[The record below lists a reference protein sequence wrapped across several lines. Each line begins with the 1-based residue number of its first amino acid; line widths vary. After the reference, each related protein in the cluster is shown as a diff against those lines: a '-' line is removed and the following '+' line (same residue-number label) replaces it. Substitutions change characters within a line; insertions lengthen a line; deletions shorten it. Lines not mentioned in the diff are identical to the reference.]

1 MKSLAISLK
10 ELEDEQLEA
19 FIELF
24 AERLGEGYVAV
35 HRLGQANDKGRDVVG
50 FLTDAK
56 HEGPWHLYQC
66 KRKTYASALG
76 LGEALVELG
85 KVFHHHAEGG
95 AYKAL
100 PTKYVFVSP
109 RGVAGSL
116 RDLILNPSDLQAE
129 LLAKWD
135 THCEAGIT
143 ARGGKPIPL
152 TPELKALI
160 KAYDFGRVSYLS
172 ATDIVKHPAA
182 GPALGRV
189 LRLPPGE
196 APAGEAPADLQPE
209 EIEYLDQLRR
219 VYGEARGA
227 AFATVDAILAD
238 ADYGPD
244 FGEHRTRFFEA
255 AVFKRFHRD
264 NTDPQA
270 LAAFQKDIYLG
281 VIGIYRR
288 GHPTVFQ
295 RLCAV
300 MDHASLMAT
309 AIGGTLVRVPVR
321 QGVCHHLAN
330 EGTMRWT
337 S

>member
-1 MKSLAISLK
+1 MSSLAIRLK
-10 ELEDEQLEA
+10 ELEDEPLEE

-24 AERLGEGYVAV
+24 ADRIGEGYVAV
-35 HRLGQANDKGRDVVG
+35 HRMGQANDKGRDVVG

-66 KRKTYASALG
+66 KRKTYASVLG

-95 AYKAL
+95 AYKTL

-109 RGVAGSL
+109 RGIAGTL
-116 RDLILNPSDLQAE
+116 RDLILNPTDLRAE

-135 THCEAGIT
+135 THCRTGIT
-143 ARGGKPIPL
+143 ARGGKPTPL
-152 TPELKALI
+152 TPELKAFI
-160 KAYDFGRVSYLS
+160 DAYDFRQVSYLS

-189 LRLPPGE
+189 LRLPPGQ
-196 APAGEAPADLQPE
+196 APVGEAPGALQPE

-227 AFATVDAILAD
+227 AFTTVDAILTD
-238 ADYGPD
+238 AEYGPD
-244 FGEHRTRFFEA
+244 LGEHRTRFFEA
-255 AVFKRFHRD
+255 SVFKRFHRD
-264 NTDPQA
+264 NTDAQE
-270 LAAFQKDIYLG
+270 LAAFQKDVYLG
-281 VIGIYRR
+281 VIGIHRR
-288 GHPTVFQ
+288 GHPTGFQ

-330 EGTMRWT
+330 EGTMKWT
-337 S
+337 P

>member
-10 ELEDEQLEA
+10 ELEDDQLEE

-24 AERLGEGYVAV
+24 VERIGEGYVAV

-56 HEGPWHLYQC
+56 HEAAWHLYQS

-76 LGEALVELG
+76 VGEALVELG
-85 KVFHHHAEGG
+85 KVFYHHAGGG
-95 AYKAL
+95 AYKTL

-109 RGVAGSL
+109 RGVSGTL
-116 RDLILNPSDLQAE
+116 RDLILNPSDLKAE

-135 THCEAGIT
+135 THCKTGIT
-143 ARGGKPIPL
+143 TRGGKPTPL

-160 KAYDFGRVSYLS
+160 EAYDFSQISYLS
-172 ATDIVKHPAA
+172 ATDIVKHKAA

-189 LRLPPGE
+189 LKVPPGE

-209 EIEYLDQLRR
+209 EIEYLDQLRQ

-227 AFATVDAILAD
+227 AFATVDAILTD
-238 ADYGPD
+238 AEYGPD
-244 FGEHRTRFFEA
+244 LDDHRTRFFEA
-255 AVFKRFHRD
+255 SVFKRFHRD
-264 NTDPQA
+264 NTDA
-270 LAAFQKDIYLG
+270 LALTAFQKDIYLG
-281 VIGIYRR
+281 VIGVHRR
-288 GHPTVFQ
+288 GHPTGFQ

-330 EGTMRWT
+330 EGKMKWT
-337 S
+337 P

>member
-1 MKSLAISLK
+1 MKSLAITLK
-10 ELEDEQLEA
+10 ELEDDQLEE

-24 AERLGEGYVAV
+24 AERIGTGYVAV

-50 FLTDAK
+50 FLTEAK

-66 KRKTYASALG
+66 KRKTYASSLG

-95 AYKAL
+95 AYKTL

-109 RGVAGSL
+109 RGISGTL
-116 RDLILNPSDLQAE
+116 RDLILNPSDLRAE

-135 THCEAGIT
+135 THCKTGIT
-143 ARGGKPIPL
+143 ARGGNPTLL
-152 TPELKALI
+152 TPKLKALI
-160 KAYDFGRVSYLS
+160 EAYDFSQVSYLS

-196 APAGEAPADLQPE
+196 APVGEAPAALQPE
-209 EIEYLDQLRR
+209 EIEYLDQLRL

-227 AFATVDAILAD
+227 AFTTVDAILTD
-238 ADYGPD
+238 AQYGPD
-244 FGEHRTRFFEA
+244 LGEHRTRFFEA
-255 AVFKRFHRD
+255 SVFDRFHRD

-270 LAAFQKDIYLG
+270 LAAFQRDIYLG
-281 VIGIYRR
+281 VIGIHRR
-288 GHPTVFQ
+288 VHATGYQ

-309 AIGGTLVRVPVR
+309 AIGGTLVRVTVR

-330 EGTMRWT
+330 DGKMKWT
-337 S
+337 P

>member
-1 MKSLAISLK
+1 VKSLAISLK
-10 ELEDEQLEA
+10 ELEDDQLEE

-24 AERLGEGYVAV
+24 VERIGEGYVAV

-56 HEGPWHLYQC
+56 HEGAWHLYQS

-76 LGEALVELG
+76 VGEALVELG
-85 KVFHHHAEGG
+85 KVFYHHAGGG
-95 AYKAL
+95 AYKTL

-109 RGVAGSL
+109 RGVSGTL
-116 RDLILNPSDLQAE
+116 RDLILNPSDLRAE

-135 THCEAGIT
+135 THCKTGIT
-143 ARGGKPIPL
+143 ARGGKPTPM
-152 TPELKALI
+152 TPEIKALI
-160 KAYDFGRVSYLS
+160 EAYDFSQVSYLS

-209 EIEYLDQLRR
+209 EVEYLDQLRR
-219 VYGEARGA
+219 AYGEARGVP
-227 AFATVDAILAD
+227 FATVDAVLAD
-238 ADYGPD
+238 GEYGPD
-244 FGEHRTRFFEA
+244 LGDQRTRYFEA
-255 AVFKRFHRD
+255 SFFKRFHRD
-264 NTDPQA
+264 NTDAAA
-270 LAAFQKDIYLG
+270 LDAFQQDVYHG
-281 VIGIYRR
+281 VIGVHRR
-288 GHPTVFQ
+288 KHMTGFD

-300 MDHASLMAT
+300 MDHASLMPA
-309 AIGGTLVRVPVR
+309 AIGGKLARVPVR

-330 EGTMRWT
+330 EGTMKWMP
-337 S
+337 